1 MGDVLLTLH
10 KDLCRLDENRRDVNL
25 ARKRSTTRSRR
36 GKSLGEARVER
47 LTWAL
52 LVLAFAIFQLMSDDG
67 TRALP
72 NWFVPAA
79 GAAILLG
86 SGLYQYTRRWRVSP
100 VTWIAGTVMLFFLL
114 VNVYINPA
122 TSFLGISLIV
132 FVLVILFGLVTD
144 ET

>member
-1 MGDVLLTLH
+1 MNV
-10 KDLCRLDENRRDVNL
+10 
-25 ARKRSTTRSRR
+25 ARKRTSQRTTR
-36 GKSLGEARVER
+36 GKSFSEARIER

-52 LVLAFAIFQLMSDDG
+52 LVLAFAIFQLLSDDA

-72 NWFVPAA
+72 NWFVPAS

-100 VTWIAGTVMLFFLL
+100 VTWIAGSVMLFFLL
-114 VNVYINPA
+114 VNVYINPE
-122 TSFLGISLIV
+122 TSFLGVSLIV
-132 FVLVILFGLVTD
+132 FVLVIVFGLVTN